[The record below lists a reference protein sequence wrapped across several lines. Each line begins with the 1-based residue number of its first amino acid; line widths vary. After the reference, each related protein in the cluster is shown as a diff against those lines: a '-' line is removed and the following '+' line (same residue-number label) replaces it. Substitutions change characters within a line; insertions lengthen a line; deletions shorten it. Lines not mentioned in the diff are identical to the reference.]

1 MALNLTNSLVSR
13 IEYSGICVTRK
24 EGLLTNQIKPEA
36 GYVFLERKKVFDLK
50 AILKLHTYIRKK
62 KVEILHAHGTSFF
75 LGCLIKL
82 FNPRL
87 KLVWHDH
94 YGNRAAK
101 KITAFPVLYICSFLF
116 NGIIAV
122 NKDLLNWANTN
133 LLCKNTGYI
142 PNFLANEF
150 SKKNISH
157 NQENELQNL
166 VCTANLKIPKN
177 HQNLL
182 KAFKIVLKKYPQ
194 CNLYL
199 IGKKYGDKYERQI
212 ELFLDKNNLQKK
224 VFLTGEV
231 PNVDQYLRD
240 AKLGI
245 LSSDSEGL
253 PMALLE
259 YGIARLPVVCT
270 DVGECAAIIGNY
282 GKIVEVNKPV
292 ALAKGILYYLE
303 NEEVRKKDAGNF
315 HGVILEN
322 FSEDKIIPKILEFY
336 TTLNTKS

>member
-36 GYVFLERKKVFDLK
+36 GYIFLEKKNAFDVK
-50 AILKLHTYIRKK
+50 AILKLHKYIRKK
-62 KVEILHAHGTSFF
+62 KVEILHAHGASFF

-82 FNPRL
+82 LNPRL

-94 YGNRAAK
+94 YGNRPVK
-101 KITAFPVLYICSFLF
+101 KITAFPVLYVCSVLF

-150 SKKNISH
+150 SKKIVFH
-157 NQENELQNL
+157 NQENEEWNL
-166 VCTANLKIPKN
+166 VCIANLKTPKN

-194 CNLYL
+194 CNLYF

-212 ELFLDKNNLQKK
+212 DLFLVKNNLQKK
-224 VFLTGEV
+224 VFLTGEE
-231 PNVDQYLRD
+231 PNVDQYLGN

-245 LSSDSEGL
+245 ISSDSEGL

-259 YGIARLPVVCT
+259 YGIAGLPVVCT
-270 DVGECAAIIGNY
+270 DVGECAAIIGGN
-282 GKIVEVNKPV
+282 GKIVVVNNPD
-292 ALAKGILYYLE
+292 ALAKGILYYLG
-303 NEEVRKKDAGNF
+303 NEEVRKQDAGNF
-315 HGVILEN
+315 HKFILEN
-322 FSEDKIIPKILEFY
+322 FSEDKIIIKILGFY
-336 TTLNTKS
+336 NTLNTQS